1 MAASSAFSNTITR
14 IKGLAILLVVLGHIA
29 SPFGAI
35 IFSFHIPLFF
45 FLGGIF
51 IKTGHAPAD
60 FFRRNLSRLMLP
72 YLIFG
77 ALGLAVN
84 DIKEVLLH
92 RPVADL
98 LLEVTGL
105 LYWMDSKHLQHYGMV
120 LWFLP
125 ALFWARMASYGL
137 LKYFKW
143 GELPA
148 FVLCAGAAGLSA
160 ALPDTSL
167 PFALDKGMLALP
179 WVYAGAVFMRHKEV
193 ILSMPAWYGLA
204 TALFVYLMLHFG
216 GLPAVNMA
224 GKVVGQLPLTLPYTL
239 ALITLMIWLAHKLP
253 GLVPAIVG
261 KFGAESM
268 LVYVLHPYTN
278 NGAYLLSTHFLGEGY
293 WYVKFALTV
302 AMLLVLIQIKLR
314 YPMAPFFK
322 YL

>member
-1 MAASSAFSNTITR
+1 MAADPAFSNTITR
-14 IKGLAILLVVLGHIA
+14 VKGLAILLVVLGHIA
-29 SPFGAI
+29 SPFTAA

-60 FFRRNLSRLMLP
+60 FLKRNLLRLMLP

-77 ALGLAVN
+77 VLGLLVN

-105 LYWMDSKHLQHYGMV
+105 LFWMDSKHLQHYGMV

-137 LKYFKW
+137 LKFFKW

-148 FVLCAGAAGLSA
+148 FVLCAAVAWLFAAW
-160 ALPDTSL
+160 PETSL

-179 WVYAGAVFMRHKEV
+179 WVYAGAVFMRHKEG
-193 ILSMPAWYGLA
+193 LLAMPAWQALA
-204 TALFVYLMLHFG
+204 IALLAYLLLHFG
-216 GLPAVNMA
+216 GWPPVNMA
-224 GKVVGQLPLTLPYTL
+224 EKAVGQLPLTLPYTL
-239 ALITLMIWLAHKLP
+239 ALIALIIWLVHKLP
-253 GLVPAIVG
+253 RHVPEMVS

-293 WYVKFALTV
+293 WFVKFALTA
-302 AMLLVLIQIKLR
+302 AMLLVVIQLKSR
-314 YPMAPFFK
+314 YPAALPFK